1 MAAVSHRRRAL
12 GIPMFHP
19 RRLSAFMMMMAFF
32 EILPSERAIAA
43 RCDESIGD
51 PRIPTL

>member
-1 MAAVSHRRRAL
+1 MAAVNHRRRAL

-19 RRLSAFMMMMAFF
+19 RHLSALMMMAFF

-43 RCDESIGD
+43 RCDESIAIREFLHYD
-51 PRIPTL
+51 

>member
-1 MAAVSHRRRAL
+1 MAAVSHRRSAL

-19 RRLSAFMMMMAFF
+19 RRLSALMMMAFF

-43 RCDESIGD
+43 RCDGSIGD

>member
-1 MAAVSHRRRAL
+1 MAAVSHRRKAL

-19 RRLSAFMMMMAFF
+19 RRLSALMMMAFF

-43 RCDESIGD
+43 RCDD
-51 PRIPTL
+51 